1 MYLRKR
7 CVVFVK
13 RKIAIRNGIIIFQKG
28 DVVSYKCINY
38 KPNKAKIIPYKK
50 PLIVTAK
57 RDYTI
62 KTEI

>member
-1 MYLRKR
+1 MCLRKR

-13 RKIAIRNGIIIFQKG
+13 RRIATKSGIIITQRG
-28 DVVSYKCINY
+28 EITSYKCINY
-38 KPNKAKIIPYKK
+38 KPNKGKIIPYQK

-57 RDYTI
+57 RDYAT